1 MDVQTTAWSSQGH
14 EYRHASGPVLTSQGA
29 RLLTVCQLAS
39 SLWQQAGF
47 YMPTQSQ
54 PPVWS
59 LKVSLGPCREGL
71 LSGQGLQSISM
82 CLVCIKWGWGGS
94 RNQVEP
100 SVVWSECCYLQEP
113 IKICTSFPRS
123 ICHLHPKQPF
133 LCLWL
138 SVFIRV
144 RRICQVKKEAETQF
158 SFCNMSERLVLR
170 NSVCCVKRSDEIK
183 EKRTCK
189 CCVGV
194 VGSWRKKKEKRA
206 CLLLFTMP
214 LVWTHTCSIM

>member
-59 LKVSLGPCREGL
+59 LKVSLGPCKEGL

-138 SVFIRV
+138 SIFIRV
-144 RRICQVKKEAETQF
+144 RRICQVKRQRHSSPSVTCLSALYCVILSVVSRDQ
-158 SFCNMSERLVLR
+158 MRL
-170 NSVCCVKRSDEIK
+170 
-183 EKRTCK
+183 
-189 CCVGV
+189 
-194 VGSWRKKKEKRA
+194 KKKEPASAVWEWWGLGEKKKKKELA
-206 CLLLFTMP
+206 YSFSQCLLCE
-214 LVWTHTCSIM
+214 HTLAQ